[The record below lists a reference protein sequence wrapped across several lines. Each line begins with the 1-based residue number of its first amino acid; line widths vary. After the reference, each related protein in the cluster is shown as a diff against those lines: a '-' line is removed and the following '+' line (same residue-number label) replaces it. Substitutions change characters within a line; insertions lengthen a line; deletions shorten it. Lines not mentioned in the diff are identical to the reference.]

1 MSISPLSFNVAV
13 LCQMFDLTCLTM
25 EDPPANKTWDC
36 KDIDNYHCGS
46 LDQVFQVGP
55 MTAPAGQCLFYL
67 PVCQCDNG
75 LCVNMTSVY
84 KCGIDGATTTNIT
97 HDCNNRKNCI
107 TLSGLFYCQVVS
119 DNYRKKSSPNSQKHS
134 ERNLSSNT

>member
-55 MTAPAGQCLFYL
+55 MTAPRPTW
-67 PVCQCDNG
+67 PVFVLSPCF
-75 LCVNMTSVY
+75 SV
-84 KCGIDGATTTNIT
+84 
-97 HDCNNRKNCI
+97 
-107 TLSGLFYCQVVS
+107 
-119 DNYRKKSSPNSQKHS
+119 
-134 ERNLSSNT
+134 